1 MKGVLKMPNFLKTL
15 KYQFIA
21 DSNTNLIDSYKTVEE
36 HLNSTSGIIMRV
48 CYDYEKKDIES
59 IEFTGI

>member
-1 MKGVLKMPNFLKTL
+1 MPKFLNTL

-21 DSNTNLIDSYKTVEE
+21 DSNTKLIDSNETVEGY
-36 HLNSTSGIIMRV
+36 LNSTSGIIMRV
-48 CYDYEKKDIES
+48 CYDYEKEVIES

>member
-1 MKGVLKMPNFLKTL
+1 MPNFLKTL

-21 DSNTNLIDSYKTVEE
+21 DSNTELIDSYETVEE
-36 HLNSTSGIIMRV
+36 YLNSASGIIMHV
-48 CYDYEKKDIES
+48 CYDYEKEDIES